1 MFFYV
6 TGRMLP
12 LLAVSACAA
21 DARCGETHAFVDLG
35 ANDGQ
40 SLQWFR
46 RNWAAP
52 AAAAAQPYNFVA
64 AFEMNSHF
72 SPVLRTELARWPDS
86 ALMIGAAW
94 TTDGDMDAS
103 MQQPNSRTG
112 YKNGMFY
119 NMTASALMVGG
130 MPLNR
135 HAGSTRLQRTHQRAR
150 AAASAS
156 AHTQTQTVRTFDL
169 ARWLSAR
176 FCRKDV
182 VDVKM
187 DIEGAEFE
195 VLEHLLQ
202 HDAAGLIDT
211 LAVEWHTNKR
221 GRARELARLL
231 ARQQRIQKGLQRAG
245 VQFRAWRS

>member
-94 TTDGDMDAS
+94 TTNGDMDAS

-130 MPLNR
+130 SYSWWNMAGGRRRARVRGCAHVCLVAACAHDGRRDVECGGGGVRESASHAR
-135 HAGSTRLQRTHQRAR
+135 HECHRRTFLAQRAAQR
-150 AAASAS
+150 AAAAAAASSAS
-156 AHTQTQTVRTFDL
+156 EAP
-169 ARWLSAR
+169 
-176 FCRKDV
+176 
-182 VDVKM
+182 
-187 DIEGAEFE
+187 
-195 VLEHLLQ
+195 
-202 HDAAGLIDT
+202 
-211 LAVEWHTNKR
+211 R
-221 GRARELARLL
+221 G
-231 ARQQRIQKGLQRAG
+231 
-245 VQFRAWRS
+245 